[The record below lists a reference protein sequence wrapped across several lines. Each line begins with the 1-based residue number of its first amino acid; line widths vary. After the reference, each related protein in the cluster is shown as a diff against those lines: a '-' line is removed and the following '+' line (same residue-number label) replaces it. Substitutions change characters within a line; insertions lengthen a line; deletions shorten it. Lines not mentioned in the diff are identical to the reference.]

1 MVDDKNIDFLLPPQL
16 NKQMTDSIVESLP
29 QTFNSVINVVG
40 EVGNSGNALPFYQL
54 EKLFTEYSNDSVAA
68 LIAVESS
75 KWIETGLLLKGV

>member
-1 MVDDKNIDFLLPPQL
+1 
-16 NKQMTDSIVESLP
+16 TDSIIESLP
-29 QTFNSVINVVG
+29 NISDKIINVVA

-54 EKLFTEYSNDSVAA
+54 EKLFTEYSRDSVAV